1 MKNKRIISL
10 LLAGMMLVASVG
22 FVMAEEHITGTIAE
36 KGDVIVLD
44 AADGSYILEGSDMA
58 AEMVG
63 KKVNVTGTIA
73 EEGNARVITVI
84 QIEEATE

>member
-1 MKNKRIISL
+1 MVNKRIISL

-22 FVMAEEHITGTIAE
+22 LAVAEEHITGMVVE

-44 AADGSYILEGSDMA
+44 AADGSYILEGSDMMA
-58 AEMVG
+58 DMVG